1 VSDQAAKEVVKEHG
15 KVRWFNTAKGF
26 GWINR
31 ERGGDS
37 IFVHFSNIDVAGFK
51 TLDQDAAVEFEVIET
66 PKGLAAVCVRPIRR

>member
-51 TLDQDAAVEFEVIET
+51 TLDQDAAVEFEVIENSKRT
-66 PKGLAAVCVRPIRR
+66 RPLCASVR